1 MKGALMIGLASPKS
15 ESSGSSEDAYID
27 EAFSAVKDDD
37 KEGFRTA
44 FKAAVKACAKSY
56 GGKTESDEDED
67 DDED

>member
-1 MKGALMIGLASPKS
+1 MKGALMIGLAEPK
-15 ESSGSSEDAYID
+15 SSGSSEDAYID

-56 GGKTESDEDED
+56 GHKAESDD
-67 DDED
+67 DDEE